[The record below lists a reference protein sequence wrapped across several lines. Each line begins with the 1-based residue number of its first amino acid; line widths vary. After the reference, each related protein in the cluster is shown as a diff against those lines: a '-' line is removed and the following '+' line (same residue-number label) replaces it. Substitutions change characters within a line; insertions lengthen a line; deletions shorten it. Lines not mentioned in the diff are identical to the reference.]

1 MNRAIKFGVYFLIG
15 IALFSIF
22 TAVLNGGGGGGEAL
36 NGSNSGAV
44 PAATPTTTPERG
56 DGYYKQELAD
66 RLSNSNVSVL
76 SVGVENNVTTIR
88 YVPKRPNES
97 AVVEEMGVI
106 SLQYASLVRDGWN
119 ISKLEAKVIPLREQT
134 TCNSLNSTNNSSQS
148 SSPSANNSTNQSGAN
163 TTTETNGSASS
174 SSNETR
180 DPVASWHVK
189 TKWVAEMGGDNTSER
204 YLRKILDSIGLGSAG
219 SASNMDR
226 RGRGNQEP
234 SAAGANRGERV
245 PDYPGDE
252 GGNTTQCETADGN
265 RGQCATG
272 TSNESTT
279 VVFGNES

>member
-1 MNRAIKFGVYFLIG
+1 MNRVIKFGVYFLIG

-36 NGSNSGAV
+36 NGSNSSTA
-44 PAATPTTTPERG
+44 PAATLTTTPERG
-56 DGYYKQELAD
+56 DEYYKQEITD
-66 RLSNSNVSVL
+66 RLSNSNITVL
-76 SVGVENNVTTIR
+76 SVGVKNNVTTIR

-97 AVVEEMGVI
+97 AVVKEMGMI

-119 ISKLEAKVIPLREQT
+119 ISKLEAKVIPPRNQT
-134 TCNSLNSTNNSSQS
+134 TGNSSNSTNNSSQS
-148 SSPSANNSTNQSGAN
+148 VSPSANDSTNQSGAN

-180 DPVASWHVK
+180 HPVASWHVK
-189 TKWVAEMGGDNTSER
+189 TKWVAEMGGDNTSEK
-204 YLRKILDSIGLGSAG
+204 YLQKILDSVELGGIG

-226 RGRGNQEP
+226 RGRGGHKP
-234 SAAGANRGERV
+234 SAGGASRGGQV

-252 GGNTTQCETADGN
+252 DGNTTQCETADGDG
-265 RGQCATG
+265 GQCATG
-272 TSNESTT
+272 TSTESTT